1 MTHNDSVPTVSYY
14 TNHLG
19 QKAVHLN
26 GVSYAIVT
34 LNLCALKLAISADT
48 PLICRKATPKSNFQN
63 GSQVVHTNHSFGT
76 CVLFPMGGKY

>member
-26 GVSYAIVT
+26 GVSYSIVT
-34 LNLCALKLAISADT
+34 LNLCALKLAISAW
-48 PLICRKATPKSNFQN
+48 R
-63 GSQVVHTNHSFGT
+63 G
-76 CVLFPMGGKY
+76 